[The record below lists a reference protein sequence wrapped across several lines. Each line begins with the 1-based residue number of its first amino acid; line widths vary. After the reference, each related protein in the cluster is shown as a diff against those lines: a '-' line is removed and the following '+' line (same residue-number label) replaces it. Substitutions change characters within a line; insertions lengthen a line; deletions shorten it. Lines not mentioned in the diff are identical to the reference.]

1 MFEQDLIGSPMK
13 NRLLNYRIAVVFVV
27 CLTSFSMTAE
37 AQRGRFNRQPG
48 QQDVA
53 GFLGRLDS
61 NRNGFIEPNEMSSRT
76 RSFISELGFDPDS
89 INRISTIV
97 QKIENDKEVEAQK
110 RNEQEQK
117 KQLESYRKVPD
128 FSTPPKETLGV
139 PGFDGDISTMS
150 DEELIKKFGSSAVNQ
165 GIGTMTKYDRNKDG
179 AIDEDEQKGAPW
191 GNPSPQESDK
201 NKDGRLSKYEII
213 LRYYERE
220 QAARQSGGQ
229 QQSQGWVLNGQ
240 PGNVVINGQPGNVV
254 INGQPGNPNNSAD
267 NPGNPYRRNG
277 YVPPNQRRST
287 GGRRYPTGGDPGS
300 TISRTVSSPVNTTTT
315 SSTDRLQRYA
325 QNLVRQYDK
334 NKDGKLDKGELGA
347 MRRPPVGADANQDGY
362 VTIDEYVESLS
373 KQSSSRSSSTSS
385 PPEPGNPKIVN
396 IENAAP
402 PDPGAQGQSRSP
414 RRPSSTA
421 APASFDG
428 LDTNK
433 DGQVQMSEFSGDWDE
448 AKVEEF
454 EAKDVNGDGLIT
466 PEEWSGQSGQ

>member
-1 MFEQDLIGSPMK
+1 MK
-13 NRLLNYRIAVVFVV
+13 NRLLNYRIAIVFVV

-37 AQRGRFNRQPG
+37 AQRGRFNRQQG
-48 QQDVA
+48 QQDIA

-76 RSFISELGFDPDS
+76 RSYISDLGFNPDS
-89 INRISTIV
+89 VNRISTIV
-97 QKIENDKEVEAQK
+97 QKIEKDKEVEVQK

-128 FSTPPKETLGV
+128 FSTPPQEKLGV
-139 PGFDGDISTMS
+139 AGFDGDISSMS
-150 DEELIKKFGSSAVNQ
+150 DAELIKKFGASAVNQ

-220 QAARQSGGQ
+220 QAAQKSGGQ
-229 QQSQGWVLNGQ
+229 QQSQQGWVLS
-240 PGNVVINGQPGNVV
+240 GQPGNVV
-254 INGQPGNPNNSAD
+254 INGQPGNPNNSAG

-287 GGRRYPTGGDPGS
+287 GGGSNRIPSSGNPSS
-300 TISRTVSSPVNTTTT
+300 TISRTVSRPVNTT

-347 MRRPPVGADANQDGY
+347 MRRPPVGADINQDGY

-396 IENAAP
+396 VENAAP
-402 PDPGAQGQSRSP
+402 PDRGARGQSRSP

-428 LDTNK
+428 LDANK
-433 DGQVQMSEFSGDWDE
+433 DGQVQMSEFSSDWDD